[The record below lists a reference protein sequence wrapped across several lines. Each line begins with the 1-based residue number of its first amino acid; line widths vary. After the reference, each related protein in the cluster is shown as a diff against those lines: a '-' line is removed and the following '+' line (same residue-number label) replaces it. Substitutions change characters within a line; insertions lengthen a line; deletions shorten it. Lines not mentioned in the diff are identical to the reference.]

1 MLFSICSR
9 KHIDI
14 SGVLWYNVCVVWR
27 CEGGLPQMSKQYAG
41 YGKFGSHGSSGQS
54 NSGQMIHICGE
65 ITKLSKNCPKPNKWL
80 SGTIR
85 SMDGGS
91 YFVNGTGSIMLSVGD
106 MVECDALETFDDK
119 YGVQYI
125 VGRRALIVPVASTK
139 DEIMKYLAGPSFKG
153 VGPVTAEK
161 LYNTFGKWTIPTIA
175 SQNFS
180 ILGVRHGFRRDI
192 IQALQDGMKDSSVFR
207 RFSAV
212 FPHLPGSA
220 VTRILDQHEGFDFT
234 SFVKQVNAHPY
245 LTLHETYGVRIK
257 DADSVALYDCHF
269 PLDSDERLSFMVRM
283 AVKSFCSSRHAT
295 YVRISDDTEWN
306 SFFLYS
312 FVGDVCGKMAEPM
325 PDTFSQVH
333 LRIWLSKYIK
343 TWKKSGIVVVD
354 GGKMRDGY
362 PYGMEPRKDVSGNDE
377 YALYTQD
384 LYEAEQFLC
393 ATVRQLSQ
401 INQPDKLIK
410 RFSYWYNDGVLS
422 MPEDL
427 QQNQLNHPL
436 DSVQMDAVKMAWKY
450 RLSFITGGP
459 GRGKTSCLAAMIYAW
474 LRMKNRHVIL
484 LAPTG
489 KAIKRMQQQTEY
501 SCASTIARFLMLN
514 KSGKV
519 RDGYLLDPLKNEVQ
533 KSPGVLIVV
542 DEASMLCFTDAKELL
557 DLVKDCTL
565 VFVGDK
571 DQLPPI
577 EAGPFLQQCLRSNV
591 THVTELAVNYRNGAC
606 DWVENPERILD
617 GGTMKDLKKTVDFMV
632 IPASESIDANNAL
645 MIGGTKVSA
654 AEKYIVQE
662 YASCV
667 QADDYSGVM
676 LLTPFV
682 SSKQLLSAARLNV
695 LLQDVLNPK
704 AALFNARRV
713 QNPDDPYYGCN
724 YYEGRGK
731 ETMLQDNNGVV
742 IRTNDRI
749 MNTKNFP
756 DQPIVLF
763 QNNSMEMADALDDA
777 QMMSLLGYIPSGIYN
792 GDVGTVRRVYQP
804 HGRHSYQMLV
814 ELETDPI
821 KVEHGIRGQTIV
833 FSRFVLIEVGDDGKT
848 FDNWSLA
855 YALSIHKSQG
865 CESPHVII
873 TIPNSAVGLDGR
885 NVALSMEPFITR
897 NMFYTAVTR
906 SSQTVTVVGELDA
919 LNEFM
924 KHPYRYSNVRLTELL
939 DGAVASA

>member
-1 MLFSICSR
+1 MSR
-9 KHIDI
+9 QY
-14 SGVLWYNVCVVWR
+14 SGY
-27 CEGGLPQMSKQYAG
+27 Q
-41 YGKFGSHGSSGQS
+41 KFGSRSAHTPS
-54 NSGQMIHICGE
+54 NSTDVVHICGE
-65 ITKLSKNCPKPNKWL
+65 ITKLSKNCPKPDRWL
-80 SGTIR
+80 SGTIH
-85 SMDGGS
+85 SIDGGS

-106 MVECDALETFDDK
+106 IVECDAVETFSDT
-119 YGVQYI
+119 YGVQYK
-125 VGRRALIVPVASTK
+125 VGRQSLIVPIASTK
-139 DEIMKYLAGPSFKG
+139 DEVMKYLAGPSFKG

-175 SQNFS
+175 SSDFP
-180 ILGVRHGFRRDI
+180 IVGRMHGFRKDI
-192 IQALQDGMKDSSVFR
+192 IKILQDGMEDSSVFR

-220 VTRILDQHEGFDFT
+220 IARILDQNEGFDFT

-245 LTLHETYGVRIK
+245 VVLHETYGVRI
-257 DADSVALYDCHF
+257 ADTDRVAIYDCHL
-269 PLDSDERLSFMVRM
+269 PLDSDERLVFMTRM
-283 AVKSFCSSRHAT
+283 AIKSFCSSRHAT
-295 YVRISDDTEWN
+295 YVRINDDTEW
-306 SFFLYS
+306 SEFFLYA
-312 FVGDVCGKMAEPM
+312 FVRDVCSRMAEPM
-325 PDTFSQVH
+325 PDSFSQVS

-343 TWKKSGIVVVD
+343 AWQKSGLIIVD
-354 GGKMRDGY
+354 GGRLCDGY
-362 PYGMEPRKDVSGNDE
+362 PYGMEPRKDADGNEE

-393 ATVRQLSQ
+393 NTVRQLSQ

-422 MPEDL
+422 MPDDL

-436 DSVQMDAVKMAWKY
+436 DPIQMNAVKMAWKY

-474 LRMKNRHVIL
+474 MRMKNRHVIL

-514 KSGKV
+514 KNKSGKM
-519 RDGYLLDPLKNEVQ
+519 RDDHMLDPLKNEVQ
-533 KSPGVLIVV
+533 KGPEVLVVV

-557 DLVKDCTL
+557 DLVKDCTI

-577 EAGPFLQQCLRSNV
+577 EAGPFLQQCLQSKV
-591 THVTELAVNYRNGAC
+591 THVTELTENYRNGKC
-606 DWVENPERILD
+606 DWVDNPEKILQ
-617 GGTMKDLKKTVDFMV
+617 GGTMKDLKKTVNFMV
-632 IPASESIDANNAL
+632 IPASEQREGPTLTVGNAE
-645 MIGGTKVSA
+645 VSA
-654 AEKYIVQE
+654 AEKYIVEE

-667 QADDYSGVM
+667 REDDYSGVM

-682 SSKQLLSAARLNV
+682 STKQSLSVARLNV

-704 AALFNARRV
+704 AVLFNSRSV
-713 QNPDDPYYGCN
+713 QNPDDPYYGCD

-731 ETMLQDNNGVV
+731 ATMLQDNTGVI
-742 IRTNDRI
+742 IRTSDRI

-756 DQPIVLF
+756 DQPILLF
-763 QNNSMEMADALDDA
+763 KNNSMEMGDALDEA
-777 QMMSLLGYIPSGIYN
+777 EMMSLFGYIPCGIYN
-792 GDVGTVRRVYQP
+792 GDIGTVRRVYHP
-804 HGRHSYQMLV
+804 YGRHSYQMLV
-814 ELETDPI
+814 ELETDPV
-821 KVEHGIRGQTIV
+821 KLEHGVRGQTAV
-833 FSRFVLIEVGDDGKT
+833 FSRFVLIDVGDDGKT

-873 TIPNSAVGLDGR
+873 TIPTSAVGLDSR
-885 NVALSMEPFITR
+885 NVALNMEPFITR

-906 SSQTVTVVGELDA
+906 SSQTVTIVGEIEA

-924 KHPYRYSNVRLTELL
+924 RHPYRYSNVRLTELL
-939 DGAVASA
+939 DGVVSQGG